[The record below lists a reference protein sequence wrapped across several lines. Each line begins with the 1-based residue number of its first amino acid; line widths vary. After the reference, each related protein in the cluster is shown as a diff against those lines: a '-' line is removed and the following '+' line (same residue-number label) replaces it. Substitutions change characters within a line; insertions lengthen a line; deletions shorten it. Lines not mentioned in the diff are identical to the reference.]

1 VIGFVLTSLLFSFCL
16 EPARAKELG
25 ALAKGVR
32 EALFSVAFVCIGLE
46 TDFKILLGRENR
58 RSVSTFLIAQS
69 FNIVVTLVMALLLFS
84 WLAG

>member
-1 VIGFVLTSLLFSFCL
+1 MTEHPRIGIRPTIDG
-16 EPARAKELG
+16 RR
-25 ALAKGVR
+25 KGVR

-69 FNIVVTLVMALLLFS
+69 FNIVVTLVMALLLFD